1 MKLEEINEWEHLY
14 EIVHSGLVKDRLP
27 KGTEIVIGANAYV
40 VKDHNNKG
48 HVFSITLECLTEN
61 WEECEEKFGALVEQG
76 VIEGYELKYP
86 RSMGGYKNSQ
96 LRDFLNE
103 KNTESWWV
111 GK

>member
-1 MKLEEINEWEHLY
+1 MTLEDKNEWQHLY
-14 EIVHSGLVKDRLP
+14 EIVHSGMAKDCLP
-27 KGTEIVIGANAYV
+27 KGTEVVIGANAYV
-40 VKDHNNKG
+40 VIDHGYKG
-48 HVFSITLECLTEN
+48 HVCSITFECLTET
-61 WEECEEKFGALVEQG
+61 WEDCENTFGALAEQG